1 LKHHL
6 FKIKK
11 GDFFMNIPNDLY
23 YTENHEWI
31 SIDGKEAVVGIS
43 EHAQEELG
51 DIVFVELPSVEEEL
65 DQFEEFGVIESV
77 KAVSDVFMPVSGV
90 IVEVNEDLMDE
101 PEKINEDPF
110 GRGWLIKVEI
120 KDKGELDELMDST
133 EYQAFLEEE

>member
-1 LKHHL
+1 
-6 FKIKK
+6 
-11 GDFFMNIPNDLY
+11 MNIPNDLY

-31 SIDGKEAVVGIS
+31 SIEGEEAVVGIT

-110 GRGWLIKVEI
+110 GSGWLIKVEI

-133 EYQAFLEEE
+133 EYESFAEEE